1 MSVEEGSNAESTPVD
16 NGATPEPEAPVETP
30 AEPEGEAPAPEADS
44 EGGTQPQPEGAKDA
58 ESEGGASAEGESLD
72 GELFFEGEQVSV
84 TVPDDL
90 KGQLEDSGVDVN
102 KAVNELFAKDSDF
115 SLSAETRVPLDEKY
129 GKAVVDSYL
138 SAIKQQNQ
146 ATMRNNAQAVKDAE
160 AANKEASEWSDELVG
175 GAENWAALEEWAGA
189 NLEDSQ
195 IESFN
200 RAMDSGDKWM
210 QELAIREL
218 NNSMNKAEGDTNVEL
233 ISGQLSS
240 NTEGSALSS
249 QEYLREM
256 TSGEFMKLTGSDKA
270 KAQESLDARR
280 RAGITKGI

>member
-30 AEPEGEAPAPEADS
+30 AEPEGEAPAPEAGS

-58 ESEGGASAEGESLD
+58 ESEGDASAEGESLD

-102 KAVNELFAKDSDF
+102 KAVNELFAKDSNF
-115 SLSAETRVPLDEKY
+115 SLSAETRAPLDEKY

-160 AANKEASEWSDELVG
+160 TANKEASEWSDELVG

-249 QEYLREM
+249 QEYLRGM

-280 RAGITKGI
+280 RAGIAKGI